1 MCKGELMCFLSR
13 LKREREKMVGLS
25 KVQLALTI
33 FPDNR
38 QIQAI
43 DGLWNN
49 GVIELSFDS
58 DMPDIDDELATRLF
72 DMSMTHTILSIYIAG
87 VSNVYR
93 LVDYQT
99 TYVKVQLSIAPSDDH
114 TTNIDADVI
123 EEVLGMMKPKYVSDV
138 YPMTASDEINYKRY

>member
-1 MCKGELMCFLSR
+1 MCKDELMCFFAR

-25 KVQLALTI
+25 KVQLSFI
-33 FPDNR
+33 VFPDNR

-49 GVIELSFDS
+49 GIVELSFFS
-58 DMPDIDDELATRLF
+58 DEPNIYDELATRLF
-72 DMSMTHTILSIYIAG
+72 DLSMTHTIRSIETEG

-99 TYVKVQLSIAPSDDH
+99 SYIKVRLSIAPSDDH

-123 EEVLGMMKPKYVSDV
+123 EEVLGMMKPKYVPDV
-138 YPMTASDEINYKRY
+138 YPMTALDEINYKRY